1 MKNYFISSVI
11 INYITCFQVYVP
23 LLWKIF
29 NRWDQTNIPIGC
41 LTQMR
46 TVCRHL
52 YLLIKLNAVFF
63 PYSICRYFVQKLP
76 FCQMYNSF
84 IMHEPQ
90 QLAIKHTKTAQHLCL
105 SSWEQFETLKSQ
117 FSGRSVHK
125 TDTVRVSPSIQPRL
139 DVLWLITWSGSLQPV
154 LQRLI
159 CRSGR
164 KRNLHHG
171 GLSWTGRRSRLM
183 PAELIKWIRRCL
195 FGGWQGSI
203 KRGESPPPCSQTQLN
218 REPQKKKMTYEGSD
232 AGVLWQLDFLGTCK

>member
-1 MKNYFISSVI
+1 MKLCFFSSVI

-29 NRWDQTNIPIGC
+29 NRWDQTNIRIGR

-46 TVCRHL
+46 TVDRHL
-52 YLLIKLNAVFF
+52 YFLIKLNAVFF
-63 PYSICRYFVQKLP
+63 TVFICRYFVQKLP

-84 IMHEPQ
+84 IMHKPQ
-90 QLAIKHTKTAQHLCL
+90 HQLAIKHTKTAQRPCL
-105 SSWEQFETLKSQ
+105 SSWEQFETLKPQ
-117 FSGRSVHK
+117 FSGGSVQE
-125 TDTVRVSPSIQPRL
+125 TDAFRVSTSIQPRL

-171 GLSWTGRRSRLM
+171 GPSWTRRRSRLM
-183 PAELIKWIRRCL
+183 PAELMKWIRRCL
-195 FGGWQGSI
+195 FWGWQRSI
-203 KRGESPPPCSQTQLN
+203 KRGESPPPCSQTQSN
-218 REPQKKKMTYEGSD
+218 RELRRKKRTDEGSNS
-232 AGVLWQLDFLGTCK
+232 AVLWQLDF